1 MKSSFL
7 TGSVKDDLFIR
18 EDVMAKYNIPSISS
32 STSPSTNYDNNNVEP
47 SREEEL

>member
-18 EDVMAKYNIPSISS
+18 EDVMVKYNIPSIS
-32 STSPSTNYDNNNVEP
+32 PSTNYDNVEP

>member
-7 TGSVKDDLFIR
+7 SGSVKDDLFIR
-18 EDVMAKYNIPSISS
+18 EDVMVKYNIPSTSS
-32 STSPSTNYDNNNVEP
+32 STNYDNVEP